1 MRFGEPERHQ
11 QQSFAERVIQK
22 IEEPLIQRM
31 TAQEMKTGVTSVEWS
46 EDFHDIVRK
55 VDEDWQRDPPPM
67 PEGPPKIDKNTEL
80 LPEGTRVRVRL
91 YDPITVL
98 GKKLHGKFR
107 TGDIRWNPEIR
118 VIRKLMLS
126 PEQPP
131 TYLLNGPQGRLG
143 VSRCA
148 YTRKELQVVPD
159 NENPPPDSILRGRP
173 ERYIPEKILGQR
185 TRNRQLQYL
194 VKWEHYPDSEATWES
209 ADSLQEDV
217 PNLICDYHRV

>member
-1 MRFGEPERHQ
+1 
-11 QQSFAERVIQK
+11 
-22 IEEPLIQRM
+22 M
-31 TAQEMKTGVTSVEWS
+31 TAQEIKTGVTSVEWS

-67 PEGPPKIDKNTEL
+67 PEGPPKIGKNTEL
-80 LPEGTRVRVRL
+80 LSESTRVRVKL

-107 TGDIRWNPEIR
+107 TGDIRWDPEIR

-185 TRNRQLQYL
+185 T
-194 VKWEHYPDSEATWES
+194 
-209 ADSLQEDV
+209 
-217 PNLICDYHRV
+217 